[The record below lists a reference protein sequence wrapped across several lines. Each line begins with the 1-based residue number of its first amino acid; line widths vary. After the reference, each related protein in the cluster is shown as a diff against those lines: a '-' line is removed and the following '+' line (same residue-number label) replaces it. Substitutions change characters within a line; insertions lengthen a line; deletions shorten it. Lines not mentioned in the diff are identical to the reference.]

1 MASPNASK
9 HSDAD
14 DEYVEYVGTG
24 FTGITQVYKS
34 PKVNMHYASP
44 VLHLGSTCSTLKMAE
59 FHVEYH
65 KTTSSSEKTLKIKGQ
80 DNKEDTSK
88 KRNMNPKQLVLYT
101 FIDRLN
107 FTDKGFRGSAA
118 MYKRL
123 LQCLNWFNA
132 MSVQLTAIT
141 SSGTSSGNKK
151 RQNAGDGE
159 GKDNKY
165 SPKDYDKCI
174 DGMKDLEP
182 YKSSTDIDFDQVL
195 KGLILECLY
204 DSFKNNQYSEKLN
217 TWIVNGFS
225 MNKASWDGLVKNVTS
240 FDPEKD
246 KKMIYNNY
254 FHLEVD
260 SLEQLIEESKLEF
273 SEFSNVKLEKRDID
287 LVASPENSSSTSA
300 VSSSKDNTAKKDGE
314 GEGSSSTSAESLP
327 KGNKANEEE
336 HLQLSVDIANTFSN
350 DVDAVV
356 KLKPIMQPT
365 KTNRTSTTKIH
376 DTIAIAVARLPV
388 SFNKLVDKNGQFNT
402 CGSRESVT
410 SLVLNAST
418 KFLAYLYCIEK
429 NHASAIESVKGVQHM
444 LDRMIQF
451 VSPCEEVGKS

>member
-1 MASPNASK
+1 MEISNASQQ
-9 HSDAD
+9 SDSD
-14 DEYVEYVGTG
+14 DEYIEYAGTAY
-24 FTGITQVYKS
+24 TGITQVYKS

-44 VLHLGSTCSTLKMAE
+44 VLHLGSTCSTPKMAE
-59 FHVEYH
+59 FHVSYH
-65 KTTSSSEKTLKIKGQ
+65 KTTSSSEKVLKIKGQ
-80 DNKEDTSK
+80 DINEDTSK

-107 FTDKGFRGSAA
+107 FTDKGFRGSAV

-132 MSVQLTAIT
+132 MSEQLTAI
-141 SSGTSSGNKK
+141 TSSGNKK

-159 GKDNKY
+159 GKDNRY
-165 SPKDYDKCI
+165 TPKDYDKCI

-182 YKSSTDIDFDQVL
+182 FKSSTDIDFDQVL

-225 MNKASWDGLVKNVTS
+225 MNKASWDGLVKNLTS

-260 SLEQLIEESKLEF
+260 SLDQLIEESKLEF
-273 SEFSNVKLEKRDID
+273 SEFSTVKPGPREIKFEKGNSD
-287 LVASPENSSSTSA
+287 LVASPDNSSSTSA
-300 VSSSKDNTAKKDGE
+300 VSPSKDNNVEKAAKGQGVGVNGD
-314 GEGSSSTSAESLP
+314 
-327 KGNKANEEE
+327 ANEAE
-336 HLQLSVDIANTFSN
+336 HRQPSVVIANTFSN

-356 KLKPIMQPT
+356 KLKPIMVT
-365 KTNRTSTTKIH
+365 KKRSKTPKIH

-388 SFNKLVDKNGQFNT
+388 SFNELVDKEGRFNT
-402 CGSRESVT
+402 FGSRESAT

-429 NHASAIESVKGVQHM
+429 DHASAIVSVKHVQHM

-451 VSPCEEVGKS
+451 VSPCEEVGER